1 MKKSNNT
8 KTRKIAAALAA
19 LSIASAMALP
29 ASSAAASAA
38 ESSEIVY
45 ELPEI
50 DTNPA
55 VIQETDEA
63 VELLETVTTIAGELE
78 QVQETPVTSTTRAEN
93 KEQNTETATAD
104 EAKTKK
110 SHVRY
115 DVKPKKEADL
125 KQFGFKTADAALEA
139 IGKLFPGGEAISGG
153 LRAALKPLSGEPDY
167 AEAANAL
174 LDSMNEKIDE
184 MDTQLQNLNSK
195 INRNTDWMS
204 NKVENCA
211 DLSDLK
217 NDFRSLSPEAA
228 KLVKDIKSIQE
239 DESLNKSQ
247 KIARIAAIT
256 DTARFDR
263 VTTYIYKIMKAMG
276 DSDAAYTNMFDT
288 LYKKE
293 AAECMF
299 SKEAYKKA
307 LPVAEALTK
316 QYIYAVSLVQEC
328 QIAAIVL
335 EQFGENEV
343 AELEVNENDLAIYE
357 NFDFERHN
365 LDENDPADAL
375 KAVEEGLR
383 KFSLHYKNSTYIN
396 KGTENRKLVFDVTW
410 RWNDDKNLSDPVAI
424 SGKNTL
430 SADEIMNLADY
441 VKTNYPGT
449 SIYDFLQE
457 NDAVLGS
464 IGYYN
469 EEDEQY
475 YDDSLNFRKRPDKTY
490 LVVGKNLEDSYTKN
504 NAESHGWK
512 LFAAGNVYDHKVTC
526 KAIDIKDPEVKVVD
540 IVDYEYKEKKAYT
553 VFIKYHEEKY
563 NVCYKNLGIVSVKG

>member
-1 MKKSNNT
+1 MKKSN

-29 ASSAAASAA
+29 ISSVTASAA

-45 ELPEI
+45 ELPE
-50 DTNPA
+50 
-55 VIQETDEA
+55 
-63 VELLETVTTIAGELE
+63 
-78 QVQETPVTSTTRAEN
+78 
-93 KEQNTETATAD
+93 TE
-104 EAKTKK
+104 KK

-125 KQFGFKTADAALEA
+125 KQFGFKTADYALEA
-139 IGKLFPGGEAISGG
+139 IGKLFPGGEAVSGG

-167 AEAANAL
+167 AAATNAL
-174 LDSMNEKIDE
+174 LDSMNENICE
-184 MDTQLQNLNSK
+184 MDSQLQSLNSK
-195 INRNTDWMS
+195 INNNTDWMG

-211 DLSDLK
+211 DLSDLR
-217 NDFRSLSPEAA
+217 NDFRSLSPEVA

-263 VTTYIYKIMKAMG
+263 ITTYIYKIMKAMG

-293 AAECMF
+293 ASECMF
-299 SKEAYKKA
+299 SREAYKKA
-307 LPVAEALTK
+307 LPVAQALTK
-316 QYIYAVSLVQEC
+316 QYIYAVTLVQEC
-328 QIAAIVL
+328 QIASIIL

-365 LDENDPADAL
+365 LDENDPSDAL
-375 KAVEEGLR
+375 TAVEEGLR
-383 KFSLHYKNSTYIN
+383 KFDLHYQNTAYIN

-410 RWNDDKNLSDPVAI
+410 RWNDDQNISDPIAI
-424 SGKNTL
+424 SAKNAL
-430 SADEIMNLADY
+430 SADEVMNLAEY
-441 VKTNYPGT
+441 VKTNYPGK
-449 SIYDFLQE
+449 SIYDFLKE
-457 NDAVLGS
+457 NNVILGY
-464 IGYYN
+464 IGYG
-469 EEDEQY
+469 EDEEY
-475 YDDSLNFRKRPDKTY
+475 ALYNDDDSMNFKKRPDKTY

-504 NAESHGWK
+504 DDESHGCK
-512 LFAAGNVYDHKVTC
+512 LFVAGNVYDHKVTC

-540 IVDYEYKEKKAYT
+540 IVDYEYKEAKTYSF
-553 VFIKYHEEKY
+553 FIKTYHEEKY
-563 NVCYKNLGIVSVKG
+563 NVCYKSLGIVSIES